1 MKFKHAIVDAVKTL
15 ASDAFIKRIKEEDD
29 TMLKHLTILK
39 EINKY
44 GFITNNSQTG
54 NKTVKEPYE
63 IKQRAYISGFML
75 ETMAQHFIKNMGL
88 YTDKGAI
95 YIPIC
100 DTIPSNLD
108 IPLTITKING
118 KIQTDTHMSSALPF
132 SVWESYRKQL
142 HINKNEKIVFI
153 FCWDLKWCR
162 NASGPS
168 GLFTDVLKIL
178 KSIQNN
184 EK

>member
-1 MKFKHAIVDAVKTL
+1 MKFKYAVLDAVKTL

-54 NKTVKEPYE
+54 NKNTKESYE
-63 IKQRAYISGFML
+63 INQRAYISGFML
-75 ETMAQHFIKNMGL
+75 ESMAQHFIKNMNL

-118 KIQTDTHMSSALPF
+118 EIKIDTHMSSALPF
-132 SVWESYRKQL
+132 SVWDSYRKQL
-142 HINKNEKIVFI
+142 HINKN
-153 FCWDLKWCR
+153 
-162 NASGPS
+162 
-168 GLFTDVLKIL
+168 
-178 KSIQNN
+178 
-184 EK
+184 